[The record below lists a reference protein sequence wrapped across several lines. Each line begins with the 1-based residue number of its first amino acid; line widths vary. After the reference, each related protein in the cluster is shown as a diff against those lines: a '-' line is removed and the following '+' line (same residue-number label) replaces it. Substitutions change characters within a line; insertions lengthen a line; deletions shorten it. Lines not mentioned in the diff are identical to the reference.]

1 MILPGTHFFSMA
13 GEGSEHLMRSFIEV
27 SFKTIP
33 FQQFLQSDLRNIN
46 H

>member
-13 GEGSEHLMRSFIEV
+13 GEGYEHLMRSFTVV

-33 FQQFLQSDLRNIN
+33 FQA
-46 H
+46 